1 MKRKRVVVAPLDWGL
16 GHATRCIPIINELL
30 KKDCEV
36 WMASSGSALDLLKK
50 EFPSLQFMELVSY
63 RATYSRILPFMV
75 NVFFQLPKFLRA
87 IKKEHEQLDE
97 CISQNQIDLV
107 ISDNRYGCWTK
118 KTPCVFITHQLNII
132 MPFWLKWTQ
141 SLVNIQNH
149 RFIKRF
155 TRCWIPDIEGTH
167 NFTGKLSYTNSL
179 LVKSIGIL
187 SRFKKDSE
195 TTSAK
200 HEIAVILSGLEP
212 QRSVLEEII
221 KPQLANRN
229 TAILVKGVVEDEQEW
244 TAEENLDIVNFLT
257 SDELQ
262 YLIKSS
268 DIIIARS
275 GYSTIMD
282 LAALGRNAILVP
294 TPGQTEQEY
303 LANRLMKEG
312 ICFSMSQQNF
322 DLNFAIEQ
330 SKGFKGFSNIDTSSG
345 LLNNALDEA
354 LSL

>member
-1 MKRKRVVVAPLDWGL
+1 
-16 GHATRCIPIINELL
+16 
-30 KKDCEV
+30 
-36 WMASSGSALDLLKK
+36 
-50 EFPSLQFMELVSY
+50 
-63 RATYSRILPFMV
+63 MV

-155 TRCWIPDIEGTH
+155 TRCWIPDIEGMH
-167 NFTGKLSYTNSL
+167 NLTGMLSYTNSL
-179 LVKSIGIL
+179 SVKSIGIL

-221 KPQLANRN
+221 KPQLANKN
-229 TAILVKGVVEDEQEW
+229 TALLVKGVVEDEQEW

>member
-1 MKRKRVVVAPLDWGL
+1 M
-16 GHATRCIPIINELL
+16 
-30 KKDCEV
+30 
-36 WMASSGSALDLLKK
+36 
-50 EFPSLQFMELVSY
+50 
-63 RATYSRILPFMV
+63 
-75 NVFFQLPKFLRA
+75 
-87 IKKEHEQLDE
+87 
-97 CISQNQIDLV
+97 
-107 ISDNRYGCWTK
+107 
-118 KTPCVFITHQLNII
+118 
-132 MPFWLKWTQ
+132 
-141 SLVNIQNH
+141 
-149 RFIKRF
+149 
-155 TRCWIPDIEGTH
+155 
-167 NFTGKLSYTNSL
+167 LSYTNSL
-179 LVKSIGIL
+179 SVKSIGIL